1 MLRNV
6 EGDRISK
13 SPFTT
18 TIYHSTNHSTNWLSQ
33 DHHWRPRP
41 LDQRLLGNRMV
52 KQSQSVDSRQVVNYT
67 VEKMKRNLVDT
78 TLTKNKA
85 Y

>member
-13 SPFTT
+13 SPFTI
-18 TIYHSTNHSTNWLSQ
+18 TIYHSTNWLSQ

-52 KQSQSVDSRQVVNYT
+52 KQSQSVDSRQVVNYK